1 MLNFTITKYIIFYTT
16 KIKQYLLQ
24 DPKYSFDLNNNKMK
38 RVNNWKVH
46 SMIFPE
52 NLSWEKHIDQ
62 LICTCYK
69 KLFILKKMKRFA
81 QEKTRKHLA
90 EALIISKID
99 YGNQICSNTS
109 QNSLM
114 LLQTLLKATRLFRNG
129 HYSNSLGVILFV
141 WLPINERIDFSI
153 IKLGHKAL
161 YFTSFLSNLKLSFK
175 KFSRNLRNEDEFI

>member
-1 MLNFTITKYIIFYTT
+1 
-16 KIKQYLLQ
+16 
-24 DPKYSFDLNNNKMK
+24 
-38 RVNNWKVH
+38 
-46 SMIFPE
+46 
-52 NLSWEKHIDQ
+52 
-62 LICTCYK
+62 
-69 KLFILKKMKRFA
+69 MKRFA

-90 EALIISKID
+90 ESLIISKID

-109 QNSLM
+109 QNAMM
-114 LLQTLLKATRLFRNG
+114 LLQTLLKATRPFRNG